1 MNHIIK
7 QMIYW
12 LSYLI
17 VVLIILS
24 CGGRQDDRPGD
35 EQAAELIMYPTNA
48 DHYDT
53 NTNWI
58 VLGGRNL
65 SNSSGG
71 AFNWTN
77 EATGEQGVISITGG
91 AFQQCGYVIYVWT
104 CLEGDSTAWET
115 EAITLTAG
123 ENRIVVKMGQYFDT
137 IVVKFTPPA
146 ILAIINDPTSASVNV
161 PTTKKISV
169 VFNTLMDAQSLVNDG
184 FVLYDSSWTSVPV
197 TMQYGLCLFPLV
209 RLCEYRFTPIQPLK
223 QGETYK
229 VLVKGTV
236 KDYMGFELGNDIE
249 SVFST
254 GWMIKDMVLPASM

>member
-7 QMIYW
+7 QTIYW
-12 LSYLI
+12 LSYLS

-35 EQAAELIMYPTNA
+35 EQAAELIQYPTSA
-48 DHYDT
+48 DQYDT

-91 AFQQCGYVIYVWT
+91 EFQQCGYVAYVWI
-104 CLEGDSTAWET
+104 CVGGDGAAWET
-115 EAITLTAG
+115 GSIALKPG
-123 ENRIVVKMGQYFDT
+123 ENRIVIRMGEYYDA
-137 IVVKFTPPA
+137 INVILTPPP
-146 ILAIINDPTSASVNV
+146 ILAIINYPANATVNHPIDEPIYV
-161 PTTKKISV
+161 T
-169 VFNTLMDAQSLVNDG
+169 FNTLMDMESLSGEG
-184 FVLYDSSWTSVPV
+184 FVLYDSSWTAIPV
-197 TMQYGLCLFPLV
+197 TIQYSFCLWPIAP
-209 RLCEYRFTPIQPLK
+209 LCEYRFTPIQPLK
-223 QGETYK
+223 KGETYK
-229 VLVKGTV
+229 ALVKRTA
-236 KDYMGFELGNDIE
+236 KDYMGFELGRDIE

-254 GWMIKDMVLPASM
+254 GWVIKDMLSPATL